1 MIAHATAL
9 MTLRL
14 KGFVR
19 PEALG
24 ADAAALIDAGLAD
37 SAKLGVRLT
46 PQGRDAADAVWNAE
60 RNGGNPDALEDVHAA
75 FVAINPQ
82 FKALVADWQL
92 RDGAPND
99 HRDTDYDG
107 AVIAR
112 LCTVHAALVPVLAD
126 ATAQIAR
133 LSRYAPGF
141 VEALSKLKAG
151 EGRWMAAPIIDSYHT
166 LWFELHEE
174 LIRLTGRTRAA
185 EAAAGHAA

>member
-1 MIAHATAL
+1 MIAHATSL
-9 MTLRL
+9 VTLRL

-24 ADAAALIDAGLAD
+24 PDAAALIDAGLAD
-37 SAKLGVRLT
+37 SAKLGMRLT
-46 PQGRDAADAVWNAE
+46 PQGREAADAVWNAE
-60 RNGGNPDALEDVHAA
+60 RTADNHDALEAVHGA

-92 RDGAPND
+92 RGGAPND
-99 HRDTDYDG
+99 HSDADYDS
-107 AVIAR
+107 AIIAR
-112 LCTVHAALVPVLAD
+112 LVAVHAALVTIVET
-126 ATAQIAR
+126 ATAHVPR
-133 LSRYAPGF
+133 LSRYAPAF
-141 VEALSKLKAG
+141 DHALSKLKSG
-151 EGRWMAAPIIDSYHT
+151 ERRWMAAPIIDSYHT